1 LSSSKLQKVSLLL
14 NKKRIRK
21 PLQVKSD
28 VFKIGDLVLKWDATR
43 QEKGK
48 HGKFEALWT
57 GPFVITAVQQN
68 NTFVLQTLS
77 GEPVSGGPFNGL
89 FLKIY
94 FS

>member
-1 LSSSKLQKVSLLL
+1 M
-14 NKKRIRK
+14 
-21 PLQVKSD
+21 
-28 VFKIGDLVLKWDATR
+28 VLKWDAAK

-48 HGKFEALWT
+48 HRKFDALWT
-57 GPFVITAVQQN
+57 GPFVIAEVQQN

-77 GEPVSGGPFNGL
+77 SEPVSGGPFNGH